1 MNNKLIVLNDAN
13 SEGYRFFREIKTNF
27 ELLVSKNNYKSL
39 LITSLNKNEGKTFI
53 ASNLAVMLSNSFGK
67 ILLMDFNFEN
77 PDIYNYFKVENKNG
91 IIDYLAYSK
100 DLNELIKTDKKIK
113 NLDLITIGDI
123 NKKYDSLITYEKI
136 KNILEQLYSKY
147 KLIIIDSPSFGLVP
161 EVKILSSF
169 CDSTIIV
176 VSKNKVKYTEYN
188 NAINEIKLC
197 GGNLIGSILNYT

>member
-1 MNNKLIVLNDAN
+1 MDNKLIVLGDAN
-13 SEGYRFFREIKTNF
+13 SEGYKFFREIRTNF

-53 ASNLAVMLSNSFGK
+53 ASNLAAMFSNSFGK

-77 PDIYNYFKVENKNG
+77 PDIYKYFKIENKSG
-91 IIDYLAYSK
+91 IIDYLIYSK
-100 DLNELIKTDKKIK
+100 DLNNLIKTNNKIK
-113 NLDLITIGDI
+113 NVDLITVGDK
-123 NKKYDSLITYEKI
+123 NKKYDNLITYEKI

-147 KLIIIDSPSFGLVP
+147 KFIIIDSPSFGVVP
-161 EVKILSSF
+161 EVKILSSL
-169 CDSTIIV
+169 CDATIFV
-176 VSKNKVKYTEYN
+176 VSKNKVKYNEYN